1 MKTEPKQ
8 ATEKLVL
15 RYGVTL
21 AAFFWIGFS
30 GVGEAVAQKV
40 RVAMPAKSMTFL
52 NFYVGD
58 KFGVYKA
65 EGLEVSLEV
74 IKTEVGVAGMV
85 AGEIDYTSAIGSAMR
100 AAATGVPIKATMFT
114 MDRVLIYMF
123 ARPTIKSIEIKRAPA
138 KPQPSDFTR

>member
-1 MKTEPKQ
+1 MKTTAKPT
-8 ATEKLVL
+8 TEGALL
-15 RYGVTL
+15 RYGVSL
-21 AAFFWIGFS
+21 AVFFWIGFS
-30 GVGEAVAQKV
+30 VMGEAMAQKV

-58 KFGVYKA
+58 KFGIYKA

-100 AAATGVPIKATMFT
+100 AAATGMPIKAIMFS

-123 ARPTIKSIEIKRAPA
+123 ARPARKAMEAPRGA
-138 KPQPSDFTR
+138 RTVL